1 MVGHVTRIRP
11 LPHLNEGLFSRCW
24 VAKWVSFENRLVEFP
39 RLLANNPQHFVRV
52 EKPEFLL
59 LCLEN
64 IHSTVFVTWQGV
76 PGHDDPCSWQGSV
89 AMNLVTLRGQMPQGS
104 LPAHLW
110 VGVWGRLGFGEEV
123 AFVLRLPE
131 SPWT

>member
-1 MVGHVTRIRP
+1 MS
-11 LPHLNEGLFSRCW
+11 LLHLNEGLFSRSW

-39 RLLANNPQHFVRV
+39 RLLANNLRHFVRV

-59 LCLEN
+59 LRLEN

-76 PGHDDPCSWQGSV
+76 PGHHDPCSWQGSV

-110 VGVWGRLGFGEEV
+110 VGGCGRLGLGEEV
-123 AFVLRLPE
+123 AFVLRFPE
-131 SPWT
+131 SQMTLDVKYD

>member
-1 MVGHVTRIRP
+1 MHP

-59 LCLEN
+59 LRLEN

-76 PGHDDPCSWQGSV
+76 PGHDDPCSWQGSLAV
-89 AMNLVTLRGQMPQGS
+89 NLVTLRGRMPQGS

-110 VGVWGRLGFGEEV
+110 VGVWGMLGFGEEV